1 MKSRKIMFVVSMLVC
16 VAAFSPLAAQADW
29 VTCTVDQAGPFGT
42 NETTSDS
49 RIFLTAV
56 DPPGAWPGSPASYSI
71 RASQAMATPYLPRS
85 RFPQCPQAWVGFG
98 ELTAGWK
105 WPHSKQVRMRS
116 PGQGWFRRSNPEGE
130 IGHSGQGRK
139 FNAVLIP

>member
-56 DPPGAWPGSPASYSI
+56 DPPGAWAGNKECKISPNRGKEFLA
-71 RASQAMATPYLPRS
+71 AA
-85 RFPQCPQAWVGFG
+85 
-98 ELTAGWK
+98 LTALSSG
-105 WPHSKQVRMRS
+105 KQVRVSLNPALAS
-116 PGQGWFRRSNPEGE
+116 PTISSIYVQ
-130 IGHSGQGRK
+130 K
-139 FNAVLIP
+139 